1 MNRVFIADAN
11 YKHRLIDGFVD
22 QEVVEL
28 VPVEKVTETGESV
41 VVNEERKTTIKEP
54 AKVPNPDYVPTWICV
69 NVDNDEDAQAFID
82 QGAKE
87 LTTEEIIEAFGSEE
101 MVVWASPSNTVVS
114 PDGQKVESFTPP
126 NIGPTKAELEERVR
140 TKRDS
145 LIEETDYLLM
155 SDYPISA
162 EELVTVKTYR
172 QALRDVPQQPGFPQ
186 EIQWP
191 NKPSVQKR
199 T

>member
-28 VPVEKVTETGESV
+28 VPVEKVTETGEIV

-54 AKVPNPDYVPTWICV
+54 AKVPNPDYVAKWICV
-69 NVDNDEDAQAFID
+69 NVDNDEDAQTFIN

-87 LTTEEIIEAFGSEE
+87 LTAEEIIEAFGSED
-101 MVVWASPSNTVVS
+101 MALWASPSSTIIS
-114 PDGQKVESFTPP
+114 ADGQKIESFTPP
-126 NIGPTKAELEERVR
+126 NIGPTKAELEARVR
-140 TKRDS
+140 TKRDA

-155 SDYPISA
+155 PDYPISE
-162 EELVTVKTYR
+162 EELAAVKTYR
-172 QALRDVPQQPGFPQ
+172 QALRDVPQQDGFPTTVV
-186 EIQWP
+186 WP
-191 NKPSVQKR
+191 EKPEVQSL
-199 T
+199 

>member
-28 VPVEKVTETGESV
+28 VPVEKVTETGEIV

-54 AKVPNPDYVPTWICV
+54 AKVPNPDYVAKWICV
-69 NVDNDEDAQAFID
+69 NVDNDEDAQTFIN

-87 LTTEEIIEAFGSEE
+87 LTAEEIIEAFGSEE

-114 PDGQKVESFTPP
+114 PDGQKVESFTLP

-140 TKRDS
+140 TKRDA

-155 SDYPISA
+155 PDYPISE
-162 EELVTVKTYR
+162 EELAAVKTYR
-172 QALRDVPQQPGFPQ
+172 QALRDVPQQDGFPNDVV
-186 EIQWP
+186 WP
-191 NKPSVQKR
+191 EKPDVQNL
-199 T
+199 